1 MFKCAIP
8 RVGLFFCN
16 IELLCAFLSSAE
28 SPLRAWLVEGLDS
41 ALLGAISKRVPCT
54 RAGVLAFVAGVVDTV
69 FKARGTVGVDA
80 AQLVAG

>member
-1 MFKCAIP
+1 M
-8 RVGLFFCN
+8 
-16 IELLCAFLSSAE
+16 
-28 SPLRAWLVEGLDS
+28 VEGLDS

-69 FKARGTVGVDA
+69 FKAQGTVGVDA